1 MIFTVCTQ
9 SCSALSCKFLLFS
22 FWVISFPYELCPLL
36 RRSASCQHLSLAGLL
51 LSPSTHK
58 FDFHLKPWAFL
69 SFSSAHPLRNRWWFF
84 PTWIYPGHILFHC
97 LNRGQDQK
105 QANTY
110 NCGEVKFSG
119 DVWCDN
125 QPQSSRCPSS
135 SGHGPLR
142 SSRLLGSWRWPAMN
156 LWTSYPSGMHAHS
169 FPASVSSMSSIL
181 LWLFFL
187 FPFQHHSFS
196 YNWVSLVP
204 WVWEKTHTHTHTH
217 THTYTNKCAYNK
229 GCVFVDT
236 FIAMWHLQWP
246 PWSGL
251 AWWYCVFLHNPVT
264 QQVISPSTWPGRL
277 GPQSPVT
284 LQHRPL
290 PTHRGHRRR
299 IWDDPHLTLLLLI
312 TYING

>member
-1 MIFTVCTQ
+1 MPTTVVKSSSQGTCDVTTSLRVLAVHPQ
-9 SCSALSCKFLLFS
+9 VDMALYGVPGSLVHGDGLPWTCGPHTLQGCMPILSQLPFLLCLPSCFDYSFS
-22 FWVISFPYELCPLL
+22 FLFNTIAFHITGFPWYLESE
-36 RRSASCQHLSLAGLL
+36 RR
-51 LSPSTHK
+51 
-58 FDFHLKPWAFL
+58 
-69 SFSSAHPLRNRWWFF
+69 
-84 PTWIYPGHILFHC
+84 HI
-97 LNRGQDQK
+97 
-105 QANTY
+105 
-110 NCGEVKFSG
+110 
-119 DVWCDN
+119 
-125 QPQSSRCPSS
+125 
-135 SGHGPLR
+135 
-142 SSRLLGSWRWPAMN
+142 
-156 LWTSYPSGMHAHS
+156 
-169 FPASVSSMSSIL
+169 
-181 LWLFFL
+181 
-187 FPFQHHSFS
+187 
-196 YNWVSLVP
+196 
-204 WVWEKTHTHTHTH
+204 HTH